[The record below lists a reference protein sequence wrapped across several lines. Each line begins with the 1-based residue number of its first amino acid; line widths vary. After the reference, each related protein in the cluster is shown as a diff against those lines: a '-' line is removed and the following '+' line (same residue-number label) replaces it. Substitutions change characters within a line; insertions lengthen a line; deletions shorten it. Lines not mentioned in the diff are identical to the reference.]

1 MNNIVEPIYISGE
14 KDTKDAKRTT
24 NWFFLDNKIR
34 KRPALNN
41 IKRFVSIS
49 TDTDANQK
57 TFIELTPDYV

>member
-1 MNNIVEPIYISGE
+1 MNNIVEPIYIGGE

-24 NWFFLDNKIR
+24 RVFFLNNKIR

-57 TFIELTPDYV
+57 TFIELTPDDV

>member
-1 MNNIVEPIYISGE
+1 MNYIVEPIYIGGE

-24 NWFFLDNKIR
+24 RVFLNNKIR

-57 TFIELTPDYV
+57 TFIELTPDDV